1 VLLQAGQRKICQWLT
16 KLPRLQTHGWLGLQ
30 QRLLLRRAVMQ
41 ARQPLLEG
49 RHQVL
54 ARLQR
59 RSQLHHNHAA
69 AIHRVLLQAGR
80 QPNQEIFFKRLPS
93 KEQDG

>member
-1 VLLQAGQRKICQWLT
+1 MQK
-16 KLPRLQTHGWLGLQ
+16 HGWLGLQ
-30 QRLLLRRAVMQ
+30 QRLLLRQAVMQ
-41 ARQPLLEG
+41 GRQPLLEG

-59 RSQLHHNHAA
+59 HRHQNHNHAA